1 MAELVKKHHYKKNG
15 VEQTAKTYST
25 IAEAGTE
32 YIENKIDGV
41 ICYVAIGDTTDSR
54 AIGGR
59 VKKSSTAAERA
70 ILSTGKV
77 PYTEMSWT
85 VPGVHTWTCPGG
97 VYRVLAATCGG
108 GAGCLVAT
116 RPFSFGGVGSS
127 FSYTAGSGGTSSFDA
142 LLSATGGVGFTY
154 NKSTSLPE
162 IDTVGVATSGYAGS
176 PNGNNG
182 WITFGDHIQS
192 PTGKGAGFIMSFT
205 KTIAPYSTAYGDGG
219 YGKGGYGYM
228 GNPDTN
234 NVCVIGSSGGYNTG
248 YVNVTPG
255 TTYTI
260 YVGAGGNAFIHDT
273 SNSSPWA
280 HNGNSG
286 YVYIAFG
293 GDINGKK

>member
-1 MAELVKKHHYKKNG
+1 MAELVKKHHYKQNG

-41 ICYVAIGDTTDSR
+41 ICYVAIGDTTDNR
-54 AIGGR
+54 ATVGR
-59 VKKSSTAAERA
+59 VKKSSIAAERA

-77 PYTEMSWT
+77 PYTEISWT
-85 VPGVHTWTCPGG
+85 TPGVYTWTAPGG
-97 VYRVLAATCGG
+97 VYRALVATCGG

-116 RPFSFGGVGSS
+116 LNSMRPPTT
-127 FSYTAGSGGTSSFDA
+127 SYTAGTGGTSSFGSF
-142 LLSATGGVGFTY
+142 LSATGGIGFSY
-154 NKSTSLPE
+154 NASNHSELRGM
-162 IDTVGVATSGYAGS
+162 IDGPGHALSGYAGS
-176 PNGNNG
+176 PNGRNG
-182 WITFGDHIQS
+182 HVITGDHNPS
-192 PTGKGAGFIMSFT
+192 PSGYGAGFGLSFSLT
-205 KTIAPYSTAYGDGG
+205 NGNYGQGG
-219 YGKGGYGYM
+219 QGYM

-234 NVCVIGSSGGYNTG
+234 NVCSIGSSGGYNTG